1 MSQPKSLIR
10 KLSLG
15 LGHLGGDLFD
25 FDLLSGVDLRDF
37 SIVLII

>member
-10 KLSLG
+10 KFSLG
-15 LGHLGGDLFD
+15 WVRLGGGLLD

-37 SIVLII
+37 SIVID